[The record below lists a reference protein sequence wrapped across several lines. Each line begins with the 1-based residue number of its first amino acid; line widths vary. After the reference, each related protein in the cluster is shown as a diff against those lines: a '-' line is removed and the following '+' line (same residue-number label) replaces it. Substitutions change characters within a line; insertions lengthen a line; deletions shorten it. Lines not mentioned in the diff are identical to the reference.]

1 MLFKRFLSS
10 FKEYNQSILKS
21 NQKEIMMLILILLNQ
36 LKSIKAS
43 GLREK
48 YLKRIYRFFDKVDDQ
63 ILESIQAIYQR
74 LAFEIFLKWYQMSP
88 SYRRKH
94 PIIISV
100 DDSVI
105 EKFGKH
111 MEGLKKLKS
120 SDGRFVR
127 GYSLLAITIAIGS
140 GASIP
145 IRLIWH
151 NANDKQSKIQL
162 AYLFLRDWLGKLKNT
177 YQLDEKE
184 LIVAF
189 DSWYLSSEMVEVL
202 NDLKVSWISK
212 MKKNWRITAIVSQ
225 NSYPV
230 RQLGIWKDY
239 LKVVNI
245 KVIEFFYRALK
256 PNKVFSIWHKSISLC
271 YATQTTTEK
280 GKAILVS
287 NTNFKHKSFIKYYR
301 LRWKI
306 EVFFKEMKQVLLVE
320 FTHFTSLVKNLFL
333 MDLKFLVY
341 TILQMIKYESR
352 KYKSYTTRQLLQ
364 EIWAELNRLTPNSH
378 NSLEYLQLHIIN
390 KSQNPFEA
398 LYSKA

>member
-63 ILESIQAIYQR
+63 LLESIQAIYQR

-151 NANDKQSKIQL
+151 NVNDKQSKIQL

-245 KVIEFFYRALK
+245 KVIEFFNRALK

-306 EVFFKEMKQVLLVE
+306 EVFFKEMKHVLLVE

-333 MDLKFLVY
+333 MNLKFLVY

-352 KYKSYTTRQLLQ
+352 KYKAYTTRQLLQ

-378 NSLEYLQLHIIN
+378 NPLEYLQLHIIN